1 LKKSY
6 NINILGQELA
16 VLNDAD
22 DEHVLDV
29 IRIVTEKIEEVKKSA
44 NNLKT
49 LDVAI
54 LAALNVAEELLK
66 VREVNKELCLQLQSR
81 SEKLIQLI
89 DNAS

>member
-6 NINILGQELA
+6 NINILGQELL
-16 VLNDAD
+16 VLSDAD
-22 DEHVLDV
+22 DEHVAGV
-29 IRIVTEKIEEVKKSA
+29 IRLVTEKMEEVSKSV

-66 VREVNKELCLQLQSR
+66 LREINEDLCFQLESR
-81 SEKLIQLI
+81 AEKLIQMI
-89 DNAS
+89 ENAS

>member
-1 LKKSY
+1 MKKSY

-22 DEHVLDV
+22 DEHVAKV
-29 IRIVTEKIEEVKKSA
+29 IQLVTGKMEEVLKSA
-44 NNLKT
+44 NNLKA

-54 LAALNVAEELLK
+54 LAALNVAEDLLK
-66 VREVNKELCLQLQSR
+66 LRGVNKELCDQLESR

-89 DNAS
+89 ENAS